1 MVNKEKKNGTA
12 VKKIFGNRTSL
23 IFYAGLGVVIFAA
36 LIAIGRVNSYLEKY
50 LTDFEMTRPK
60 YTVENIFNEYF
71 KNPDF
76 DVLIHKAG
84 CEVGDFENEEDLK
97 QYFEN
102 SINGK
107 SITHVYVAGTDKTKV
122 NVKAD
127 GVKFASFTIQKA
139 PETSEYGFDIYELG
153 EIKLHYT
160 LSSSVKIRIPF
171 NYSVAVNGKLLGEE
185 YKTKTGITDDKRE
198 TLPVGTYKLSYDEY
212 EVRGLVNAPAVTVYD
227 RKNNPVIP
235 EYDEENGIYKVN
247 FEYDTELQNTY
258 EPFVLKAVENYAA
271 RIQNAGVTMN
281 TIKTY
286 FEYGTETYNRIKN
299 NPGNFV
305 WDYDS
310 YHFENEKTGDFYAYD
325 ENTFSCSVK
334 MTQVMCKR
342 GAKDYREDINVTLYL
357 RCDENG
363 DYMIYDLATNL
374 S

>member
-1 MVNKEKKNGTA
+1 MNKEKKNGTA
-12 VKKIFGNRTSL
+12 VKKIFGSRTSF
-23 IFYAGLGVVIFAA
+23 IFYAGLAVLIFAA

-60 YTVENIFNEYF
+60 YTVESIFNEYF
-71 KNPDF
+71 KHPDF
-76 DVLIHKAG
+76 DVLMDKTG
-84 CEVGDFENEEDLK
+84 CEAGDFEDKAALK

-102 SINGK
+102 LTNGK

-139 PETSEYGFDIYELG
+139 SEKSEFGFDVYELG
-153 EIKLHYT
+153 EMKLHYT
-160 LSSSVKIRIPF
+160 LSSFVKIRIPF

-185 YKTKTGITDDKRE
+185 YRTKTGITDDKRE
-198 TLPVGTYKLSYDEY
+198 TLPEGTYRLSYDEY
-212 EVRGLVNAPAVTVYD
+212 EVRGLAAAPTVTVYD
-227 RKNNPVIP
+227 KKNNPVIP
-235 EYDEENGIYKVN
+235 EYDEENEIYKVY
-247 FEYDTELQNTY
+247 FEYDTELQNAY
-258 EPFVLKAVENYAA
+258 EAFVLKAVENYAA
-271 RIQNAGVTMN
+271 RIQNAGVSMS
-281 TIKTY
+281 TIKKY

-299 NPGNFV
+299 NPGSFV

-310 YHFENEKTGDFYAYD
+310 YHFENEETGDFYAYD

-334 MTQVMCKR
+334 MTQVMRKS

-357 RCDENG
+357 RCGEDG